1 MLGSSAGAVSVDY
14 TATFNKSSSIVSS
27 MAVIRCAENEMITT
41 YVKPPAR
48 WEAMAERTKILVAN
62 PNSSTSMTD
71 ALKPL
76 LVDLAD
82 DRLELEF
89 YTAPPTAPNSINDAE
104 TSAASTAKTLPDLL
118 KFLGLPED
126 PSTSSPSRYSAIL
139 IACYSAH
146 PLTPLLRAR
155 VSIPVLNIFE
165 ASVIRARALG
175 YPFGIVTTGK
185 YWETALGEGIVDIP
199 AYRSGCRDV
208 GAGKGE
214 NFVGV
219 RSTGLSAAELHS
231 TAREEVDRRI
241 IQASADLVREGAQV
255 VLLGCAGMSG
265 MEEAV
270 LRGARL
276 EDKEVQIV
284 DGVRAGVEILHTW
297 STLE

>member
-1 MLGSSAGAVSVDY
+1 MD
-14 TATFNKSSSIVSS
+14 KH
-27 MAVIRCAENEMITT
+27 
-41 YVKPPAR
+41 
-48 WEAMAERTKILVAN
+48 TKILIAN
-62 PNSSTSMTD
+62 PNSSTSMTN

-76 LVDLAD
+76 LADLIS
-82 DRLELEF
+82 DRLELDF
-89 YTAPPTAPNSINDAE
+89 YTAPPTAPSSINDAE
-104 TSAASTAKTLPDLL
+104 TSAASTAATLPALS
-118 KFLGLPED
+118 KFLGLAQD
-126 PSTSSPSRYSAIL
+126 PLISQPSRYSAIL

-155 VSIPVLNIFE
+155 VSVPVLNIFE
-165 ASVIRARALG
+165 ASVICARALG
-175 YPFGIVTTGK
+175 RPFGIVTTGR
-185 YWETALGEGIVDIP
+185 YWETALSEGIVDIT
-199 AYRSGCRDV
+199 ADALYGRDV
-208 GAGKGE
+208 GVGRDE

-276 EDKEVQIV
+276 EAKEVQIV
-284 DGVRAGVEILHTW
+284 DGVRAGVEILQAW
-297 STLE
+297 SRLE